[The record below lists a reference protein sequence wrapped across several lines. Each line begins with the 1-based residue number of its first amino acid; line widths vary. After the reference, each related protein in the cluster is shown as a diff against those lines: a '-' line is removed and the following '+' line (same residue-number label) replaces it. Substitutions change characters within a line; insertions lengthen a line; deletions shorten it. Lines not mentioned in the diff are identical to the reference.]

1 MLKDLLA
8 RLEAISKSHLGTICT
23 KKYFSYDFLDMTCNK
38 LLLSKILSFGIVT
51 GGLIVKLPQ
60 IIKLLSNGSATGI
73 SLMSLWIET
82 SALLIAVIY
91 NTRKGFP
98 FMTFG
103 ESFFILIQNII
114 LVSVVLYFTLRG
126 ASAKNSFSSIGTVV
140 AVLWAVAVIGG
151 GWYLYER
158 VPFELISQLQSATI
172 ALLISARVPQIM
184 MNWVNRSTGQLS
196 FLTTFMIWAGSMAR
210 VFTTMQEIKDPK
222 LLLSVS
228 VSAFLNS
235 VLLSQIFAYWS
246 LQETT
251 KNKTD

>member
-1 MLKDLLA
+1 
-8 RLEAISKSHLGTICT
+8 
-23 KKYFSYDFLDMTCNK
+23 
-38 LLLSKILSFGIVT
+38 
-51 GGLIVKLPQ
+51 
-60 IIKLLSNGSATGI
+60 
-73 SLMSLWIET
+73 
-82 SALLIAVIY
+82 
-91 NTRKGFP
+91 
-98 FMTFG
+98 
-103 ESFFILIQNII
+103 
-114 LVSVVLYFTLRG
+114 
-126 ASAKNSFSSIGTVV
+126 
-140 AVLWAVAVIGG
+140 
-151 GWYLYER
+151 
-158 VPFELISQLQSATI
+158 
-172 ALLISARVPQIM
+172 M